1 MNQPDNLPS
10 FSVSRLQDMAALP
23 GQFRIILKTW
33 FSPAVLDAAHALIR
47 RRQVNSFLFFR
58 NSAGLITS
66 DDITAT
72 INCMP
77 GTTRRHPFVFRD
89 GWCSSCVAARHG
101 HRCKHVAA
109 LALLCLRETDKKIS
123 PLPLL
128 FADSPWQKIGA
139 YLCGQTDNGR
149 PEISWRPDD
158 ETTLLQM
165 TKSDGLELQVRLSG
179 PATVLMQAL
188 GIDHP
193 SAAAA
198 GAGYT
203 LLQSRLVETAA
214 TETEQHLLARGSTGK
229 KLHQDTSG
237 LMWLAR
243 LLFLHCEPKF
253 TLTVDK
259 QGLYR
264 LQTGEGEPDNGE
276 KPLFRLTLPR
286 HHTWELLKALGPE
299 QFGIRTVDQAR
310 PFSRLFIGRQD
321 DTLCVEHWCR
331 LHDGRELS
339 LADLEKYRYG
349 NRYLVDAT
357 SFSLAPLPAAHR
369 LTKKKEKKPLSLFSF
384 AAAATKEKENSFTVE
399 RDEIPG
405 FLETNRDALRAD
417 IHEVA
422 PEIRQLVIVSEPDL
436 LELTD
441 YSEDRD
447 WCYLAGYYLIEN
459 QQISLYELLA
469 AAADKKQYIPGR
481 KWLNLQEKSL
491 SWFHCLGRERL
502 LRDGRIKLTRE
513 ELLLL
518 GCRLRTRAEK
528 SVKVEP
534 DSALTFLLA
543 NNDNALPSLPR
554 TVNNHLRR
562 YQADGVNWL
571 HGLYH
576 YGLGGILADDMG
588 LGKTHQAFGLIE
600 QVTDAADKILIVCP
614 AAVLYHWP
622 EKQQK
627 FFPELSL
634 AVHYGQKRS
643 FSDSLQKNIIV
654 TTYGVLLRD
663 IEQFATHR
671 FKIIFFDEMHY
682 LKNRKTG
689 VHNAARQLQAES
701 IFGLSGTPIENSI
714 EEVQTL
720 LTICL
725 PALFSS
731 APARTI
737 FKRHKTKQQRLR
749 IKKII
754 NPFILRRTREQVLA
768 ELPDRSEDIRF
779 CTLHPDQVA
788 PYRQVGQLAQGILQE
803 AAADP
808 SVNNFTHILTAIT
821 RLKQIC
827 DHVCLLEDCRDWER
841 YGSGKW
847 TEFTSLL
854 DQCMESK
861 LKVVVF
867 SQFTT
872 MLDIIEHWL
881 ASRSIDH
888 VSIRGKVAAGERAAR
903 IKRFNTETGCRVCS
917 ASLLAGG
924 TGIDLT
930 GAQVVIHYDR
940 WWNPAKEEQATARV
954 HRMGQRHPV
963 QVYKL
968 VTVGT
973 LEEKIHHLIEKKKNL
988 AREMIAE
995 DEGSLLKNISREEL
1009 AGLFQF
1015 SG

>member
-47 RRQVNSFLFFR
+47 RRQINSFLFFR

-66 DDITAT
+66 DDVTAT
-72 INCMP
+72 ITCKV
-77 GTTRRHPFVFRD
+77 GTTRRHAFVFRD
-89 GWCSSCVAARHG
+89 GWCSSCIAARHG

-109 LALLCLRETDKKIS
+109 AALLCLRETNNKIT

-128 FADSPWQKIGA
+128 FTDSPWQKIGA
-139 YLCGQTDNGR
+139 YLCGQTDNGQ
-149 PEISWRPDD
+149 PEISWRQDD
-158 ETTLLQM
+158 ETTLLQV
-165 TKSDGLELQVRLSG
+165 TKPDGLELQVRLSA
-179 PATVLMQAL
+179 PATAQMRTL
-188 GIDHP
+188 GLDTP
-193 SAAAA
+193 SSAAS
-198 GAGYT
+198 GTGYT
-203 LLQSRLVETAA
+203 LLQSHLVETAL
-214 TETEQHLLARGSTGK
+214 TETEQQLLARGRTGK
-229 KLHQDTSG
+229 KLHQDSSG

-243 LLFLHCEPKF
+243 LLFLHIEPKF
-253 TLTVDK
+253 TLTVDEH
-259 QGLYR
+259 GLYR
-264 LQTGEGEPDNGE
+264 LQAKEEASNNK

-286 HHTWELLKALGPE
+286 QHTWELLKALGPE

-310 PFSRLFIGRQD
+310 PFSRVSLGRQD

-339 LADLEKYRYG
+339 LADLEKHRYG
-349 NRYLVDAT
+349 SRYLVDAT
-357 SFSLAPLPAAHR
+357 SFSLAPLPADQR
-369 LTKKKEKKPLSLFSF
+369 LTKKKEKKSLSLFSF
-384 AAAATKEKENSFTVE
+384 AAAAKRQQENSFTVE

-405 FLETNRDALRAD
+405 FLETNWNALRTD

-422 PEIRQLVIVSEPDL
+422 PAIRQLVIVGEPDL
-436 LELTD
+436 LELTE

-491 SWFHCLGRERL
+491 AWFHTLGRERL
-502 LRDGRIKLTRE
+502 LEDGRIKLTRE

-518 GCRLRTRAEK
+518 GCQLRTRAEK

-543 NNDNALPSLPR
+543 NNDNTLPSLPR

-588 LGKTHQAFGLIE
+588 LGKTHQALGLIE
-600 QVTDAADKILIVCP
+600 QVTGPADKVLVVCP

-622 EKQQK
+622 EKQQQ

-634 AVHYGQKRS
+634 AVHHGSKRS
-643 FSDSLQKNIIV
+643 FSDTIQKNIIV

-663 IEQFATHR
+663 IEQFASHR

-689 VHNAARQLQAES
+689 VHNAARQLQAGS
-701 IFGLSGTPIENSI
+701 IFGLSGTPLENSI

-725 PALFSS
+725 PGLFSS
-731 APARTI
+731 APARKI
-737 FKRHKTKQQRLR
+737 FKHHKTKQQRLR
-749 IKKII
+749 IRKII
-754 NPFILRRTREQVLA
+754 NPFILRRTRGQVLA

-788 PYRQVGQLAQGILQE
+788 PYRQVGQLARGILQE

-808 SVNNFTHILTAIT
+808 AINNFSHILTAIT

-827 DHVCLLEDCRDWER
+827 DHVCLLEECRDWER

-847 TEFTSLL
+847 TEFTRLL
-854 DQCMESK
+854 DQCMESD

-872 MLDIIEHWL
+872 MLDIIENWL
-881 ASRSIDH
+881 DSRSIDYI
-888 VSIRGKVAAGERAAR
+888 SIRGKVAARERAAR
-903 IKRFNTETGCRVCS
+903 IKRFNTETGCRVCC

-988 AREMIAE
+988 ARELIVE

-1015 SG
+1015 TG